1 MNSPVLDALC
11 LAHHPRWIQISDSCG
26 WLRLICSN
34 CGEPKTCRRKDIPM
48 ICPGCG
54 EKMEDTASVCAKRLT
69 EQRQ

>member
-34 CGEPKTCRRKDIPM
+34 CGEPKTCRSKDIPM

-54 EKMEDTASVCAKRLT
+54 EKMEDTASVCAK
-69 EQRQ
+69 